1 MMSNQ
6 ETSAAER
13 LEAVRREVENWR
25 KRRPKNGPRPT
36 ELWAEAIVLARELGV
51 TRVADSLGMNH
62 GALSRRLELSK
73 VGNPSRLKKTALSQF
88 VEFTP
93 AATVTAGPAA
103 PQALTVIEL
112 TSAAGERLTVRVS
125 HQVDLGA
132 LVANFQAR
140 R

>member
-1 MMSNQ
+1 MMSDQ
-6 ETSAAER
+6 ETSAAAR
-13 LEAVRREVENWR
+13 LETVRREVENWR
-25 KRRPKNGPRPT
+25 KCRPKNGPKPT
-36 ELWAEAIVLARELGV
+36 ELWAEAILLARELGV
-51 TRVADSLGMNH
+51 SRVADSLGMSH

-73 VGNPSRLKKTALSQF
+73 VLNTSRLSETALSQF
-88 VEFTP
+88 VEFRP
-93 AATVTAGPAA
+93 AATVAAGPA
-103 PQALTVIEL
+103 PQPLTVIEL